1 MSTKVCVV
9 PFCRTASEKEQGQKG
24 FFRLPSLAK
33 RRDLR
38 QQYVTGAGLPEIYM
52 QHEGDAR
59 ICFRHFHPSC
69 FDTTGGKLTLQ
80 KGTLFFI

>member
-1 MSTKVCVV
+1 MTTKVCVV
-9 PFCRTASEKEQGQKG
+9 PFCRTSSEKDKQKG
-24 FFRLPSLAK
+24 YFRLPSLAK
-33 RRDLR
+33 KRDLR

-52 QHEGDAR
+52 QHEGEPR

>member
-1 MSTKVCVV
+1 MTTKVCVV
-9 PFCRTASEKEQGQKG
+9 PFCRTSSEKDKQKG
-24 FFRLPSLAK
+24 YFRLPSLAK
-33 RRDLR
+33 KRDLR

-52 QHEGDAR
+52 QHEGEPR

-69 FDTTGGKLTLQ
+69 FDTTGQKLTLQ